1 MKVKLKVIEFSSDI
15 FSKSSQL
22 KDIHLSP
29 LFSNTTFN
37 INIFDA
43 ISKNSEY
50 EIKANTPI
58 IKIGLYQ
65 GKSLLG
71 IGEIDINKKSQNI
84 KIASEQNSTQGN
96 NNKIQDND
104 YYIIIECINNNPVND
119 KAKNLNGKENK
130 KRKKNSSVDSKAIYK
145 LNNYKNAKHNKYK
158 LNNSLKEYI
167 NNYSGDLLGKSNNK
181 NYESRDDLLIKKKN
195 LNHLNHLDDNNNDD
209 SMFNIKSNSTI
220 MNDEQNK
227 MVQNLLMSENVKSKR
242 NDNTFNEIIFNE
254 SFQKDKFSDGVLI
267 LTDDKIKNEN
277 KINKSE
283 NFIQKMENIDIKDFS
298 NLVNDFNLIYN
309 NVNNNNSLGANNL
322 KDNFILEYQYFLE
335 KTTDIFN
342 LYAKLSYRI
351 NEQNTNIKKYIK
363 RLNNDIQSLL
373 KKDIILKLKKQKI
386 SMIELSQNNYQEG
399 QKYFNY
405 EINNINNKL
414 SLVKNINNDIL
425 SLTNNLKQNKY
436 FNRAEIK
443 DLFNLIINNEKIKE
457 YLKIDEFFMKYMTK
471 KSVTFKL
478 DDINEKNEDEEKEEN
493 DNEKENEKEN
503 EKQEKKQKQ
512 KENNTNTNIGEVND
526 IGKIK
531 NNDIDNSIN
540 NNEKKI
546 DIEILKNKIDKL
558 KNKYLKETIPNE
570 QKNKSNIN
578 ENNKKKKDREARS
591 QKKSSSKHIVSN
603 NRSIK
608 NIHKLNK
615 IKANDNSNI
624 AELNTKDR
632 RYKNLHNYYN
642 IFTPSNNRRS
652 KLMKSDL

>member
-1 MKVKLKVIEFSSDI
+1 MIY
-15 FSKSSQL
+15 
-22 KDIHLSP
+22 LS
-29 LFSNTTFN
+29 
-37 INIFDA
+37 
-43 ISKNSEY
+43 
-50 EIKANTPI
+50 
-58 IKIGLYQ
+58 
-65 GKSLLG
+65 
-71 IGEIDINKKSQNI
+71 
-84 KIASEQNSTQGN
+84 
-96 NNKIQDND
+96 
-104 YYIIIECINNNPVND
+104 
-119 KAKNLNGKENK
+119 
-130 KRKKNSSVDSKAIYK
+130 
-145 LNNYKNAKHNKYK
+145 
-158 LNNSLKEYI
+158 
-167 NNYSGDLLGKSNNK
+167 
-181 NYESRDDLLIKKKN
+181 KKKN

-242 NDNTFNEIIFNE
+242 NDNIFNGIIFNE

-414 SLVKNINNDIL
+414 SLVKNINNDIV

-436 FNRAEIK
+436 FNRSEIK

-493 DNEKENEKEN
+493 DNEKENEK
-503 EKQEKKQKQ
+503 QEKKQKQ
-512 KENNTNTNIGEVND
+512 KENNTNTNKGEGND

-558 KNKYLKETIPNE
+558 KNQYLKETIPNE

>member
-22 KDIHLSP
+22 KDIHISP

-50 EIKANTPI
+50 EIKVNTPI
-58 IKIGLYQ
+58 IKIGLFQ

-84 KIASEQNSTQGN
+84 KIASEQNSNQAN
-96 NNKIQDND
+96 NNKMQDND
-104 YYIIIECINNNPVND
+104 YYIIIECINNNPIND
-119 KAKNLNGKENK
+119 KAKNINGKENK
-130 KRKKNSSVDSKAIYK
+130 KKKKNSSVDSKAIYK
-145 LNNYKNAKHNKYK
+145 LNNYKNSKYNKYK

-167 NNYSGDLLGKSNNK
+167 NNYSGDLLNKSNNK
-181 NYESRDDLLIKKKN
+181 NYESRDDLIIKKKN
-195 LNHLNHLDDNNNDD
+195 LNHLDDNNNDD

-227 MVQNLLMSENVKSKR
+227 MVQNLFMSENVKSKG
-242 NDNTFNEIIFNE
+242 NDNTFNDIIFNE

-267 LTDDKIKNEN
+267 LTDNKSKNEN
-277 KINKSE
+277 KINKNE
-283 NFIQKMENIDIKDFS
+283 NFIQKMESIDIKDFN

-309 NVNNNNSLGANNL
+309 NVNNNNSIGTNNL

-335 KTTDIFN
+335 KTSDIFN
-342 LYAKLSYRI
+342 LYTKLTFKI
-351 NEQNTNIKKYIK
+351 NEQNINIKKYIN

-373 KKDIILKLKKQKI
+373 KKDIILKLKKQKT
-386 SMIELSQNNYQEG
+386 SMIELSQSNYKEG

-436 FNRAEIK
+436 KNAFEIK
-443 DLFNLIINNEKIKE
+443 DLFNIIINNEKIKE

-478 DDINEKNEDEEKEEN
+478 DDINEKNEDEEKDEN
-493 DNEKENEKEN
+493 ENENEKEN
-503 EKQEKKQKQ
+503 EKQEKKE
-512 KENNTNTNIGEVND
+512 KENSFNNEEGKDT
-526 IGKIK
+526 GKIK

-558 KNKYLKETIPNE
+558 KNQYLKETIPNE
-570 QKNKSNIN
+570 QKNKSNLN

-591 QKKSSSKHIVSN
+591 QKKNSSKHTVSN

-642 IFTPSNNRRS
+642 IFTPSNNRRT
-652 KLMKSDL
+652 KLMKNEI

>member
-43 ISKNSEY
+43 ISKNTEY
-50 EIKANTPI
+50 EIKANSPI
-58 IKIGLYQ
+58 VKIGLYQ

-84 KIASEQNSTQGN
+84 KIVSEQSSNQAN

-104 YYIIIECINNNPVND
+104 YYIIMECVNCSPVND
-119 KAKNLNGKENK
+119 KIKNINGKDNK

-145 LNNYKNAKHNKYK
+145 LNNYKNAKYNKYK

-167 NNYSGDLLGKSNNK
+167 NNYSGDLLNKSNKK
-181 NYESRDDLLIKKKN
+181 NYESRDDLLIKKKKS
-195 LNHLNHLDDNNNDD
+195 NHLDDNNNDD
-209 SMFNIKSNSTI
+209 SMFGIKSNSTI
-220 MNDEQNK
+220 MNDEKNK
-227 MVQNLLMSENVKSKR
+227 MIQNLLMSENVKSKH
-242 NDNTFNEIIFNE
+242 NDNIFNEIIFNE

-267 LTDDKIKNEN
+267 LTDNKSKNEN

-283 NFIQKMENIDIKDFS
+283 NFIQKMENIDIKDFNS
-298 NLVNDFNLIYN
+298 LVNDFNLIYN
-309 NVNNNNSLGANNL
+309 NVNNNNSIGLSNL

-335 KTTDIFN
+335 KTADIFN
-342 LYAKLSYRI
+342 LYTKLSYKI
-351 NEQNTNIKKYIK
+351 NEQNTGIKKYIK

-373 KKDIILKLKKQKI
+373 KKDIILKIKKQKI
-386 SMIELSQNNYQEG
+386 SMFEISQNNYQEG

-436 FNRAEIK
+436 NNKSEIK
-443 DLFNLIINNEKIKE
+443 DLFNIIINNEKIKE
-457 YLKIDEFFMKYMTK
+457 YLKIDEFFMKFMTK

-478 DDINEKNEDEEKEEN
+478 DDINEKNEDEEKDENEN
-493 DNEKENEKEN
+493 DKPKEKENEN
-503 EKQEKKQKQ
+503 EKQKDTNNKEGNDMQKK
-512 KENNTNTNIGEVND
+512 
-526 IGKIK
+526 K
-531 NNDIDNSIN
+531 NNDIDSSIN
-540 NNEKKI
+540 SNEKKI

-558 KNKYLKETIPNE
+558 KNQYLKETIPNE
-570 QKNKSNIN
+570 QKNKINSN

-591 QKKSSSKHIVSN
+591 QKKNSSKHTVSN

-615 IKANDNSNI
+615 IKVNDNSNI
-624 AELNTKDR
+624 TELNTKDR

-642 IFTPSNNRRS
+642 IFTPSNNRRT
-652 KLMKSDL
+652 KLMKSDF

>member
-22 KDIHLSP
+22 KDIHISP

-50 EIKANTPI
+50 EIKVNTPI

-84 KIASEQNSTQGN
+84 KIASEQNSSQSN

-119 KAKNLNGKENK
+119 KAKNINGKENK
-130 KRKKNSSVDSKAIYK
+130 KKKKNSSVDSKAIYK
-145 LNNYKNAKHNKYK
+145 LNNYKNSKHNKYK

-167 NNYSGDLLGKSNNK
+167 NNYSGDLLNKSNNK
-181 NYESRDDLLIKKKN
+181 NYESRDDLIIKKKN
-195 LNHLNHLDDNNNDD
+195 LNHLDDNINDD

-227 MVQNLLMSENVKSKR
+227 MVQNLLMSENVKSKH
-242 NDNTFNEIIFNE
+242 NDNAFNEIIFNE

-267 LTDDKIKNEN
+267 LTDNKSKNENEN
-277 KINKSE
+277 KINRSE
-283 NFIQKMENIDIKDFS
+283 NFTQKMENIDINDFN

-309 NVNNNNSLGANNL
+309 NVNNNNSIGANNL

-335 KTTDIFN
+335 KTSDIFN
-342 LYAKLSYRI
+342 LYTKLSYNI
-351 NEQNTNIKKYIK
+351 NEQNTNINKYIK

-386 SMIELSQNNYQEG
+386 SMMELSQNNYKEG

-436 FNRAEIK
+436 KNAFEIK
-443 DLFNLIINNEKIKE
+443 DLFNIIINNAKIKE

-471 KSVTFKL
+471 KSVSFKL

-493 DNEKENEKEN
+493 ENEKQKEKENENENEKEN
-503 EKQEKKQKQ
+503 NIIT
-512 KENNTNTNIGEVND
+512 NNGEGND
-526 IGKIK
+526 MGKIK
-531 NNDIDNSIN
+531 NNDLDNSIN
-540 NNEKKI
+540 NNEKKL
-546 DIEILKNKIDKL
+546 ILK
-558 KNKYLKETIPNE
+558 Y
-570 QKNKSNIN
+570 
-578 ENNKKKKDREARS
+578 
-591 QKKSSSKHIVSN
+591 
-603 NRSIK
+603 
-608 NIHKLNK
+608 
-615 IKANDNSNI
+615 
-624 AELNTKDR
+624 
-632 RYKNLHNYYN
+632 
-642 IFTPSNNRRS
+642 
-652 KLMKSDL
+652 

>member
-43 ISKNSEY
+43 ISKNTEY
-50 EIKANTPI
+50 EIKANSPI
-58 IKIGLYQ
+58 VKIGLYQ

-84 KIASEQNSTQGN
+84 KIVSEQSSNQAN

-104 YYIIIECINNNPVND
+104 YYIIMECVNCSPVND
-119 KAKNLNGKENK
+119 KIKNINGKDNK

-145 LNNYKNAKHNKYK
+145 LNNYKNAKYNKYK

-167 NNYSGDLLGKSNNK
+167 NNYSGDLLNKSNKK
-181 NYESRDDLLIKKKN
+181 NYESRDDLLIKKKKS
-195 LNHLNHLDDNNNDD
+195 NHLDDNNNDD
-209 SMFNIKSNSTI
+209 SMFGIKSNSTI
-220 MNDEQNK
+220 MNDEKNK
-227 MVQNLLMSENVKSKR
+227 MIQNLLMSENVKSKH
-242 NDNTFNEIIFNE
+242 NDNIFSEIIFNE

-267 LTDDKIKNEN
+267 LTDNKSKNEN

-283 NFIQKMENIDIKDFS
+283 NFIQKMENIDIKDFNS
-298 NLVNDFNLIYN
+298 LVNDFNLIYN
-309 NVNNNNSLGANNL
+309 NVNNNNSIGLSNL

-335 KTTDIFN
+335 KTADIFN
-342 LYAKLSYRI
+342 LYTKLSYKI
-351 NEQNTNIKKYIK
+351 NEQNSSIKKYIK

-386 SMIELSQNNYQEG
+386 SMFEISQNNYQEG

-425 SLTNNLKQNKY
+425 SLTNNLKQTKYNNKS
-436 FNRAEIK
+436 EIK
-443 DLFNLIINNEKIKE
+443 DLFNIIINNEKIKE
-457 YLKIDEFFMKYMTK
+457 YLKIDEFFMKFMTK

-478 DDINEKNEDEEKEEN
+478 DDINEKNEDEEKDENEN
-493 DNEKENEKEN
+493 DKPKEKENEN
-503 EKQEKKQKQ
+503 EKQKDTNNKEGNDMQKK
-512 KENNTNTNIGEVND
+512 
-526 IGKIK
+526 K
-531 NNDIDNSIN
+531 NNDIDSSIN
-540 NNEKKI
+540 SNEKKI

-558 KNKYLKETIPNE
+558 KNQYLKETIPNE
-570 QKNKSNIN
+570 QKNKINSN

-591 QKKSSSKHIVSN
+591 QKKNSSKHTVSN

-615 IKANDNSNI
+615 IKVNDNSNI
-624 AELNTKDR
+624 TDLNTKDR

-642 IFTPSNNRRS
+642 IFTPSNNRRT
-652 KLMKSDL
+652 KLMKSDF

>member
-22 KDIHLSP
+22 KDIHISP

-50 EIKANTPI
+50 EIKVNTPI

-84 KIASEQNSTQGN
+84 KIASEQNSSQPN

-119 KAKNLNGKENK
+119 KAKNINGKENK
-130 KRKKNSSVDSKAIYK
+130 KKKKNSSVDSKAIYK

-167 NNYSGDLLGKSNNK
+167 NNYSGDLLNKSNNK
-181 NYESRDDLLIKKKN
+181 NYESRDDLIIKKKN
-195 LNHLNHLDDNNNDD
+195 LNHLDDNINDD

-227 MVQNLLMSENVKSKR
+227 MVQNLLMSENVKSKY
-242 NDNTFNEIIFNE
+242 NDNAFNEIIFNE

-267 LTDDKIKNEN
+267 LTDNKSKNGNEN
-277 KINKSE
+277 KLNRSE
-283 NFIQKMENIDIKDFS
+283 NFIQKMENIDINDFN

-309 NVNNNNSLGANNL
+309 NVNNNNSIGANNL

-342 LYAKLSYRI
+342 LYTKLSNNI
-351 NEQNTNIKKYIK
+351 NEQNTNINKYIK

-373 KKDIILKLKKQKI
+373 KKDIILKLKKQKK
-386 SMIELSQNNYQEG
+386 SMIELSQNNYQEE

-436 FNRAEIK
+436 KNAFEIK
-443 DLFNLIINNEKIKE
+443 DLFNIIINNAKIKQ

-471 KSVTFKL
+471 KSVSFKL
-478 DDINEKNEDEEKEEN
+478 DDIHEKNEDEEKEEN
-493 DNEKENEKEN
+493 ENEKQKEKEKENENEKEN
-503 EKQEKKQKQ
+503 NIIT
-512 KENNTNTNIGEVND
+512 NNGEGND
-526 IGKIK
+526 MGKIK
-531 NNDIDNSIN
+531 NNDLDNSIN

-558 KNKYLKETIPNE
+558 KNQYLKETIPNE
-570 QKNKSNIN
+570 QKNKSNLN

-591 QKKSSSKHIVSN
+591 QKKNPAKHTVSN

-615 IKANDNSNI
+615 IKGIDNSNI
-624 AELNTKDR
+624 TELNTKDR

-642 IFTPSNNRRS
+642 IFTPSNNRRT
-652 KLMKSDL
+652 KLMKSDF

>member
-50 EIKANTPI
+50 EIKANSPI
-58 IKIGLYQ
+58 VKIGLYQ

-84 KIASEQNSTQGN
+84 KIASEQSSNQAN

-104 YYIIIECINNNPVND
+104 YYIIMECVNCSPVND
-119 KAKNLNGKENK
+119 KIKNINGKDNK

-145 LNNYKNAKHNKYK
+145 LNNYKNAKYNKYK

-167 NNYSGDLLGKSNNK
+167 NNYSGDLLNKSNKK
-181 NYESRDDLLIKKKN
+181 NYESRDDLLIKKKKS
-195 LNHLNHLDDNNNDD
+195 NHLDDNNNDD
-209 SMFNIKSNSTI
+209 SMFGIKSNSTI
-220 MNDEQNK
+220 MNDEKNK
-227 MVQNLLMSENVKSKR
+227 MIQNLLMSENVKSKH

-267 LTDDKIKNEN
+267 LTDNKSKNEN
-277 KINKSE
+277 IINKSE
-283 NFIQKMENIDIKDFS
+283 NFIQKMENIDIKDFNS
-298 NLVNDFNLIYN
+298 LVNDFNLIYN
-309 NVNNNNSLGANNL
+309 NVNNNNSIGLSNL

-335 KTTDIFN
+335 KTADIFN
-342 LYAKLSYRI
+342 LYTKLSYKI
-351 NEQNTNIKKYIK
+351 NEQNTSIKKYIK

-386 SMIELSQNNYQEG
+386 SMFEISQNNYQEG

-436 FNRAEIK
+436 NNKSEIK
-443 DLFNLIINNEKIKE
+443 DLFNIIINNEKIKE
-457 YLKIDEFFMKYMTK
+457 YLKIDEFFMKFMTK

-478 DDINEKNEDEEKEEN
+478 DDINEKNEDEEKDENEN
-493 DNEKENEKEN
+493 DKPKEKENEN
-503 EKQEKKQKQ
+503 EKQKDTNNKEGNDMQKK
-512 KENNTNTNIGEVND
+512 
-526 IGKIK
+526 K
-531 NNDIDNSIN
+531 NNDIDSSIN
-540 NNEKKI
+540 SNEKKI

-558 KNKYLKETIPNE
+558 KNQYLKETIPNE
-570 QKNKSNIN
+570 QKNKINSN

-591 QKKSSSKHIVSN
+591 QKKNSSKHTVSN

-615 IKANDNSNI
+615 IKVNDNSNI
-624 AELNTKDR
+624 TELNTKDR

-642 IFTPSNNRRS
+642 IFTPSNNRRT
-652 KLMKSDL
+652 KLMKSDF

>member
-43 ISKNSEY
+43 ISKNTEY
-50 EIKANTPI
+50 EIKANSPI
-58 IKIGLYQ
+58 VKIGLYQ

-84 KIASEQNSTQGN
+84 KIVSEQSSNQAN

-104 YYIIIECINNNPVND
+104 YYIIMECVNCSPVND
-119 KAKNLNGKENK
+119 KIKNINGKDNK

-145 LNNYKNAKHNKYK
+145 LNNYKNAKYNKYK

-167 NNYSGDLLGKSNNK
+167 NNYSGDLLNKSNKK
-181 NYESRDDLLIKKKN
+181 NYESRDDLLIKKKKS
-195 LNHLNHLDDNNNDD
+195 NHLDDNNNDD
-209 SMFNIKSNSTI
+209 SMFGIKSNSTI
-220 MNDEQNK
+220 MNDEKNK
-227 MVQNLLMSENVKSKR
+227 MIQNLLMSENVKSKH
-242 NDNTFNEIIFNE
+242 NDNIFNEIIFNE

-267 LTDDKIKNEN
+267 LTDNKSKNEN
-277 KINKSE
+277 IINKSE
-283 NFIQKMENIDIKDFS
+283 NFIQKMENIDIKDFNS
-298 NLVNDFNLIYN
+298 LVNDFNLIYN
-309 NVNNNNSLGANNL
+309 NVNNNNSIGLSNL

-335 KTTDIFN
+335 KTADIFN
-342 LYAKLSYRI
+342 LYTKLSYKI
-351 NEQNTNIKKYIK
+351 NEQNTSIKKYIK

-386 SMIELSQNNYQEG
+386 SMFEISQNNYQEG

-436 FNRAEIK
+436 NNKSEIK
-443 DLFNLIINNEKIKE
+443 DLFNIIINNEKIKE
-457 YLKIDEFFMKYMTK
+457 YLKIDEFFMKFMTK

-478 DDINEKNEDEEKEEN
+478 DDINEKNEDEEKDENEN
-493 DNEKENEKEN
+493 DKPKEKENEN
-503 EKQEKKQKQ
+503 EKQKDTNNKEGNDMQKK
-512 KENNTNTNIGEVND
+512 
-526 IGKIK
+526 K
-531 NNDIDNSIN
+531 NNDIDSSIN
-540 NNEKKI
+540 SNEKKI

-558 KNKYLKETIPNE
+558 KNQYLKETIPNE
-570 QKNKSNIN
+570 QKNKINSN

-591 QKKSSSKHIVSN
+591 QKKNSSKHTVSN

-615 IKANDNSNI
+615 IKVNDNSNI
-624 AELNTKDR
+624 TELNTKDR

-642 IFTPSNNRRS
+642 IFTPSNNRRT
-652 KLMKSDL
+652 KLMKSDF

>member
-50 EIKANTPI
+50 EIKVNTPI

-84 KIASEQNSTQGN
+84 KIVSEQNSNQGN

-104 YYIIIECINNNPVND
+104 YYIIIECINNNPIND
-119 KAKNLNGKENK
+119 KVKNINGKENK
-130 KRKKNSSVDSKAIYK
+130 KRKKNASVDSKAIYK
-145 LNNYKNAKHNKYK
+145 LNNYKNTKLNKYK

-167 NNYSGDLLGKSNNK
+167 NNYSGDLLNKSNNK

-195 LNHLNHLDDNNNDD
+195 LNNLDDNNNED

-227 MVQNLLMSENVKSKR
+227 MLQNLLMSENVKSKH
-242 NDNTFNEIIFNE
+242 NDRTFNEIIFNE

-267 LTDDKIKNEN
+267 LIDDKTKNGNKN
-277 KINKSE
+277 KINSNPSE
-283 NFIQKMENIDIKDFS
+283 NFIQKMENIDINDFN

-309 NVNNNNSLGANNL
+309 NVNNNNSIGANNL

-335 KTTDIFN
+335 KTSDIFN
-342 LYAKLSYRI
+342 LYAKLSSKI
-351 NEQNTNIKKYIK
+351 NEQNTNIKKYVK

-373 KKDIILKLKKQKI
+373 KKDITLKLRKQKV
-386 SMIELSQNNYQEG
+386 SMIEISKQNYQEG

-405 EINNINNKL
+405 EINNINNKI
-414 SLVKNINNDIL
+414 SLVKNINNDIQ

-436 FNRAEIK
+436 NKKSEIK
-443 DLFNLIINNEKIKE
+443 NFFNSIINNEKIKE

-471 KSVTFKL
+471 KSVSFKL

-493 DNEKENEKEN
+493 ENENEKPK
-503 EKQEKKQKQ
+503 EKEKEEV
-512 KENNTNTNIGEVND
+512 KENNTYEGNEM
-526 IGKIK
+526 GKI
-531 NNDIDNSIN
+531 NINDIDNSIN

-558 KNKYLKETIPNE
+558 KNQYLKETIPNE
-570 QKNKSNIN
+570 QKNKSNLN

-591 QKKSSSKHIVSN
+591 QKKNSNKHTVSN

-624 AELNTKDR
+624 TELNTKDR

-642 IFTPSNNRRS
+642 IFTPSNNRRT
-652 KLMKSDL
+652 KLMKSDF

>member
-43 ISKNSEY
+43 ISKNTEY
-50 EIKANTPI
+50 EIKANSPI
-58 IKIGLYQ
+58 VKIGLYQ

-84 KIASEQNSTQGN
+84 KIVSEQSSNQAN

-104 YYIIIECINNNPVND
+104 YYIIIECVNCSPIND
-119 KAKNLNGKENK
+119 KVKNINGKDNK

-145 LNNYKNAKHNKYK
+145 LNNYKNAKYNKYK

-167 NNYSGDLLGKSNNK
+167 NNYSGDLLNKSNKK
-181 NYESRDDLLIKKKN
+181 NYESRDDLLIKKKKS
-195 LNHLNHLDDNNNDD
+195 NHLDDNNNDD
-209 SMFNIKSNSTI
+209 SMFGIKSNSTI
-220 MNDEQNK
+220 MNDEKNK
-227 MVQNLLMSENVKSKR
+227 MIQNLLMSENVKSKH

-267 LTDDKIKNEN
+267 LTDNKSKNEN

-283 NFIQKMENIDIKDFS
+283 NFIQKMENIDIKDFNS
-298 NLVNDFNLIYN
+298 LVNDFNLIYN
-309 NVNNNNSLGANNL
+309 NVNNNNSIGLSNL

-335 KTTDIFN
+335 KTADIFN
-342 LYAKLSYRI
+342 LYTKLSYKI
-351 NEQNTNIKKYIK
+351 NEQNTGIKKYIK

-373 KKDIILKLKKQKI
+373 KKDIILKIKKQKI
-386 SMIELSQNNYQEG
+386 SMFEISQNNYQEG

-436 FNRAEIK
+436 NNKSEIK
-443 DLFNLIINNEKIKE
+443 DLFNIIINNEKIKE
-457 YLKIDEFFMKYMTK
+457 YLKIDEFFMKFMTK

-478 DDINEKNEDEEKEEN
+478 DDINEKNEDEEKDENEN
-493 DNEKENEKEN
+493 DKPKEKENENEN
-503 EKQEKKQKQ
+503 EKQKDTNNKEGNDMQKK
-512 KENNTNTNIGEVND
+512 
-526 IGKIK
+526 K
-531 NNDIDNSIN
+531 NNDIDSSIN
-540 NNEKKI
+540 SNEKKI

-558 KNKYLKETIPNE
+558 KNQYLKETIPNE
-570 QKNKSNIN
+570 QKNKINSN

-591 QKKSSSKHIVSN
+591 QKKNSSKHTVSN

-615 IKANDNSNI
+615 IKVNDNSNI
-624 AELNTKDR
+624 TELNTKDR

-642 IFTPSNNRRS
+642 IFTPSNNRRT
-652 KLMKSDL
+652 KLMKSDF

>member
-43 ISKNSEY
+43 ISKNTEY
-50 EIKANTPI
+50 EIKANSPI
-58 IKIGLYQ
+58 VKIGLYQ

-71 IGEIDINKKSQNI
+71 IGEIDLNKKSQNI
-84 KIASEQNSTQGN
+84 KIVSEQSSNQAN

-104 YYIIIECINNNPVND
+104 YYIIMECVNCSPVND
-119 KAKNLNGKENK
+119 KIKNINGKDNK

-145 LNNYKNAKHNKYK
+145 LNNYKNAKYNKYK

-167 NNYSGDLLGKSNNK
+167 NNYSGDLLNKSNKK
-181 NYESRDDLLIKKKN
+181 NYESRDDLLIKKKKS
-195 LNHLNHLDDNNNDD
+195 NHLDDNNNDD
-209 SMFNIKSNSTI
+209 SMFGIKSNSTI
-220 MNDEQNK
+220 MNDEKNK
-227 MVQNLLMSENVKSKR
+227 MIQNLLMSENVKSKH

-267 LTDDKIKNEN
+267 LTDNKSKNEN
-277 KINKSE
+277 IINKSE
-283 NFIQKMENIDIKDFS
+283 NFIQKMENIDIKDFNS
-298 NLVNDFNLIYN
+298 LVNDFNLIYN
-309 NVNNNNSLGANNL
+309 NVNNNNSIGLSNL

-335 KTTDIFN
+335 KTADIFN
-342 LYAKLSYRI
+342 LYTKLSYKI
-351 NEQNTNIKKYIK
+351 NEQNTSIKKYIK

-386 SMIELSQNNYQEG
+386 SMFEISQNNYQEG

-436 FNRAEIK
+436 NNKSEIK
-443 DLFNLIINNEKIKE
+443 DLFNIIINNEKIKE
-457 YLKIDEFFMKYMTK
+457 YLKIDEFFMKFMTK

-478 DDINEKNEDEEKEEN
+478 DDINEKNEDEEKDENEN
-493 DNEKENEKEN
+493 DKPKEKENEN
-503 EKQEKKQKQ
+503 EKQKDTNNKEGNDMQKK
-512 KENNTNTNIGEVND
+512 
-526 IGKIK
+526 K
-531 NNDIDNSIN
+531 NNDIDSSIN
-540 NNEKKI
+540 SNEKKI

-558 KNKYLKETIPNE
+558 KNQYLKETIPNE
-570 QKNKSNIN
+570 QKNKINSN

-591 QKKSSSKHIVSN
+591 QKKNSSKHTVSN

-615 IKANDNSNI
+615 IKVNDNSNI
-624 AELNTKDR
+624 TELNTKDR

-642 IFTPSNNRRS
+642 IFTPSNNRRT
-652 KLMKSDL
+652 KLMKSDF

>member
-43 ISKNSEY
+43 ISKNTEY
-50 EIKANTPI
+50 EIKANSPI
-58 IKIGLYQ
+58 VKIGLYQ

-84 KIASEQNSTQGN
+84 KIASEQSSNQEN

-104 YYIIIECINNNPVND
+104 YYIIMECVNCSPVND
-119 KAKNLNGKENK
+119 KIKNINGKDNK

-145 LNNYKNAKHNKYK
+145 LNNYKNAKYNKYK

-167 NNYSGDLLGKSNNK
+167 NNYSGDLLNKSNKK
-181 NYESRDDLLIKKKN
+181 NYESRDDLLIKKKKS
-195 LNHLNHLDDNNNDD
+195 NHLDDNNNDD
-209 SMFNIKSNSTI
+209 SMFGIKSNSTI
-220 MNDEQNK
+220 MNDEKNK
-227 MVQNLLMSENVKSKR
+227 MIQNLLMSENVKSKH

-267 LTDDKIKNEN
+267 LTDNKSKNEN

-283 NFIQKMENIDIKDFS
+283 NFIQKMENIDIKDFNS
-298 NLVNDFNLIYN
+298 LVNDFNLIYN
-309 NVNNNNSLGANNL
+309 NVNNNNSIGLSNL

-335 KTTDIFN
+335 KTADIFN
-342 LYAKLSYRI
+342 LYTKLSYKI
-351 NEQNTNIKKYIK
+351 NEQNTSIKKYIK

-386 SMIELSQNNYQEG
+386 SMFEISQNNYQEG

-436 FNRAEIK
+436 NNKSEIK
-443 DLFNLIINNEKIKE
+443 DLFNIIINNEKIKE
-457 YLKIDEFFMKYMTK
+457 YLKIDEFFMKFMTK

-478 DDINEKNEDEEKEEN
+478 DDINEKNEDEEKDENEN
-493 DNEKENEKEN
+493 DKPKEKENEN
-503 EKQEKKQKQ
+503 EKQKDTNNKEGNDMQKK
-512 KENNTNTNIGEVND
+512 
-526 IGKIK
+526 K
-531 NNDIDNSIN
+531 NNDIDSSIN
-540 NNEKKI
+540 SNEKKI

-558 KNKYLKETIPNE
+558 KNQYLKETIPNE
-570 QKNKSNIN
+570 QKNKINSN

-591 QKKSSSKHIVSN
+591 QKKNSSKHTVSN

-615 IKANDNSNI
+615 IKVNDNSNI
-624 AELNTKDR
+624 TDLNTKDR

-642 IFTPSNNRRS
+642 IFTPSNNRRT
-652 KLMKSDL
+652 KLMKSDF